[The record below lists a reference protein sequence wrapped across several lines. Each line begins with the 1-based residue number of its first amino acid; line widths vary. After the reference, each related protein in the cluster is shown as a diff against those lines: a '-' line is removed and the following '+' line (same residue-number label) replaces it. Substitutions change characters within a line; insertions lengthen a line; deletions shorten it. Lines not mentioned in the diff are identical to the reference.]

1 MPYIEVPVEPA
12 SLTMHQLSSHASCR
26 MILLTACSSSGL
38 IFKYTTLAF
47 LLVGTYKQHTGERLL
62 RGIVRICKSE
72 CLEEDKQSLKDSLE
86 FTQAKVASLKSQV
99 KSATEEVVAANKKI
113 VKINTLEQRIIK
125 QECFN
130 RRNNIKFF
138 GIKDADDESP
148 RDTETKLRKFLKKE
162 MQITN
167 DELEDIQFE
176 RVHRIPTRPKPGK
189 KSQPRAIIAKISF
202 FQDKEFIKSHIKDL
216 PKGVKYGV
224 ADDFPKEVDEI
235 RKALY
240 PVLKKARQEKKMAF
254 FNVEKLIVEGAVYHG
269 PETKKFPL
277 YGRIMESG

>member
-1 MPYIEVPVEPA
+1 MPTESEGKGHEIRPRKRIRQQGSQTDDELTSEEHAHNGCTTCNGKLDLIQEKLDKVLSIIPDIEN
-12 SLTMHQLSSHASCR
+12 
-26 MILLTACSSSGL
+26 
-38 IFKYTTLAF
+38 
-47 LLVGTYKQHTGERLL
+47 L
-62 RGIVRICKSE
+62 RTKITQ
-72 CLEEDKQSLKDSLE
+72 LEEDKQSLKDSLE
-86 FTQAKVASLKSQV
+86 FTQAEVTSLKSQV
-99 KSATEEVVAANKKI
+99 KSATEELVAANKKI

-189 KSQPRAIIAKISF
+189 KSQPRAIIAKISEERKF
-202 FQDKEFIKSHIKDL
+202 YYTVTSEDRMVQNLRTRLYHKN
-216 PKGVKYGV
+216 
-224 ADDFPKEVDEI
+224 EVI
-235 RKALY
+235 
-240 PVLKKARQEKKMAF
+240 
-254 FNVEKLIVEGAVYHG
+254 
-269 PETKKFPL
+269 
-277 YGRIMESG
+277 S